1 MTQNS
6 DKVNSGSPGK
16 ERIAKVLPDVSLE
29 KDFEYIIPH
38 ELAHKVTPGSRVK
51 IPFSRR
57 EITGYVI
64 EVTDEPVFPR
74 EKLKPVIAFIAR
86 LIPEN
91 LMKLGNWISEYYCAS
106 RIHTIRSL
114 LPAPIRNDKVQKKEE
129 TVYFIRE
136 KVNVEKLV
144 KKYEGDKRK
153 SSRILILNF
162 LHNHGEATSA
172 YIKKS
177 TGAPSSMI
185 KTMIDE
191 EILDSKKVRVERD
204 PFLNE
209 KVVPTS
215 SLNLTDEQAESMKLV
230 KSCLDSGEKE
240 VVLVQGVTGCGKTEI
255 YLQAIDH
262 CLAKGQQA
270 IVLVPEISLTPQTTH
285 RFRARF
291 GDKVSVLHSRLGDGE
306 RYDQW
311 MRIHEGKTSI
321 VVGARSALFAPF
333 ENLGLIVVD
342 EEHESSYKQ
351 DKAPRYH
358 ARDVAVVRAAMEK
371 CTVILGSAT
380 PSFESLSNVE
390 KGKYKLSV
398 LKSRADNA
406 AMPKMRLI
414 DMRNEATKTGAP
426 QIFSNDLVTAI
437 RKQLEEGMQTIL
449 FLNRRG
455 YATQMQCLKCGY
467 VAKCND
473 CSSTYTFH
481 RKTGSLSCHFCGVV
495 LKAHV
500 RCPECADEEIRYSG
514 LGTEKVESLCQGI
527 FPYAKITR
535 MDSDSMT
542 RKDDHKNTLAAFQA
556 GEYDILIGTQM
567 IAKGL
572 HFPKVTLVGVI
583 FADLGLHIPDFR
595 ASERTFQL
603 LTEVAGRSGRGAVEG
618 EVLVQSYTPFHP
630 ALTYAMD
637 VDMDNFYKEEIIGRQ
652 LMNFPPY
659 RQMVI
664 IHFRGPNEIHVQKN
678 AEAFFAKIKP
688 YLDQEDTLLP
698 VVPCPVAK
706 IKTLYRY
713 QISLLTSRIIRTS
726 KLLRHMV
733 FNLKFQRGVEV
744 YIDVDPQSLF

>member
-1 MTQNS
+1 MTQSS
-6 DKVNSGSPGK
+6 DIVNSGRVDL

-38 ELAHKVTPGSRVK
+38 ELSHLVAPGSRVK

-74 EKLKPVIAFIAR
+74 EKLKPISSFIAR

-106 RIHTIRSL
+106 RIHTVRSL
-114 LPAPIRNDKVQKKEE
+114 LPAPIRNDKVKRKEE
-129 TVYFIRE
+129 SVYFINE
-136 KVNVEKLV
+136 KVDVEKLI
-144 KKYEGDKRK
+144 KKYDGDKRK
-153 SSRILILNF
+153 SSRVLILNF
-162 LHNHGEATSA
+162 LHTHGDATSS

-177 TGAPSSMI
+177 TGAPTSMI

-191 EILDSKKVRVERD
+191 EILDSKKIIVERD

-209 KVVPTS
+209 KIVPTKP
-215 SLNLTDEQAESMKLV
+215 LTLTDEQEESMKLI
-230 KSCLDSGEKE
+230 KGCLDSGEKE

-262 CLAKGQQA
+262 CLAKGQQV
-270 IVLVPEISLTPQTTH
+270 IVLVPEISLTPQTNQ

-291 GDKVSVLHSRLGDGE
+291 GDRVSVLHSRLGDGE

-358 ARDVAVVRAAMEK
+358 ARDVAVVRASMEK

-398 LKSRADNA
+398 LKKRADNA
-406 AMPKMRLI
+406 LMPKMRLI

-426 QIFSNDLVTAI
+426 QIFSNDLVAAI
-437 RKQLEEGMQTIL
+437 RSQLEVGMQTIL

-473 CSSTYTFH
+473 CSGTYTFH
-481 RKTGSLSCHFCGVV
+481 RKMGSLSCHFCGDV

-500 RCPECADEEIRYSG
+500 KCPECGDEEIRYSG
-514 LGTEKVESLCQGI
+514 LGTEKVESMCQGI
-527 FPYAKITR
+527 FPYAKIAR

-572 HFPKVTLVGVI
+572 HFPKVTLVGVV

-603 LTEVAGRSGRGAVEG
+603 LTQVSGRSGRGAVEG

-630 ALTYAMD
+630 ALQYAMD
-637 VDMDNFYKEEIIGRQ
+637 VDMDQFYKEEIVGRQ

-664 IHFRGPNEIHVQKN
+664 VHFRGSSEITVQKN

-688 YLDQEDTLLP
+688 YLDKDDTLLP
-698 VVPCPVAK
+698 VVPCSVAR

-713 QISLLTSRIIRTS
+713 QISLLTTRMIRTS

-733 FNLKFQRGVEV
+733 FNLKFQKGVEV